1 VAYTHKMRFG
11 AFRGFGV
18 PQVTF
23 ASEQQID
30 AIARQLDIDPMAMR
44 RLNIKRD
51 GDRWFGGQGIFS
63 NGLADCL
70 DVVERESGWK
80 AARAARLQPAGAP
93 APEFRRGMGLA
104 VSAHISG
111 LLATGAIVR
120 MLEDGT
126 VLLNTGAVDIG
137 QGSNT
142 ALTQICAQAL
152 QVPVDRVAIASPD
165 TDGSPYNW
173 GTTASRITYMTGR
186 SVVAAAAEVEKQ
198 LRKHAG
204 AMLECAE
211 DDLELR
217 AGGNIGIKGV
227 PGGGVSFAQISGYAH
242 WAAGGPIIGS
252 NSWVFDQKTVDPK
265 RAVALGLPFGKI
277 GIFSFSAQVI
287 EVEVDTH
294 EGFEAFSPAQRQAF
308 VDSRRAPLLAGK
320 EPRDIADAVAR
331 SLVGP
336 NARPE
341 HLQQLVDSIAAL
353 HKDSYIKS
361 LQATVEQV
369 VLGDISSIS
378 APAHFI
384 VGAEDSLT
392 PVAMHHEMAAKM
404 GGAPVSVLPRAGHL
418 SNIENP
424 DAFNAAAMAW
434 LRPRA
439 ALAHRPAHW
448 PA

>member
-1 VAYTHKMRFG
+1 METLYRIPGTPRLAASLAGQGPLLLFMHGIGGNRSNWRAQLPHFAGHFSCIAWDARGYGDSDDYPGPLAFDQFVLDLLGVLDHFG
-11 AFRGFGV
+11 AERAHLVGLSMGGR
-18 PQVTF
+18 
-23 ASEQQID
+23 I
-30 AIARQLDIDPMAMR
+30 AMR
-44 RLNIKRD
+44 
-51 GDRWFGGQGIFS
+51 
-63 NGLADCL
+63 
-70 DVVERESGWK
+70 
-80 AARAARLQPAGAP
+80 AALLHPAR
-93 APEFRRGMGLA
+93 
-104 VSAHISG
+104 I
-111 LLATGAIVR
+111 AT
-120 MLEDGT
+120 
-126 VLLNTGAVDIG
+126 
-137 QGSNT
+137 
-142 ALTQICAQAL
+142 LTL
-152 QVPVDRVAIASPD
+152 
-165 TDGSPYNW
+165 
-173 GTTASRITYMTGR
+173 
-186 SVVAAAAEVEKQ
+186 
-198 LRKHAG
+198 
-204 AMLECAE
+204 
-211 DDLELR
+211 
-217 AGGNIGIKGV
+217 
-227 PGGGVSFAQISGYAH
+227 
-242 WAAGGPIIGS
+242 
-252 NSWVFDQKTVDPK
+252 
-265 RAVALGLPFGKI
+265 
-277 GIFSFSAQVI
+277 
-287 EVEVDTH
+287 VDTH

-369 VLGDISSIS
+369 ALGDISSIS

-384 VGAEDSLT
+384 VGADDSLT

-439 ALAHRPAHW
+439 ALADRPARW